1 MNARLIVTC
10 GETTSE
16 FPLDPLGTTIGRDPD
31 CDIFLD
37 SGHVSRL
44 HARLFLD
51 PFERWILEDLGS
63 TNGTLVN
70 GEPVDVHA
78 LLPGEVVTLEPFSA
92 TLVVQLD
99 VDEVLVFSGSGS
111 TQVHDAKVEI
121 LRTSAGGGQGLLV
134 ARLKDL
140 NRFTDRLSALSD
152 AADIY
157 PTACRLLG
165 GAKRTMA
172 LVLRL
177 SVDDDALD
185 TQPLVLA
192 HHVTGSDGLEANVDV
207 ANLRLSRRVLDAV
220 RTDHETVMAKSLPPV
235 GEEMSL
241 TIRDELKPR
250 AVLCTRI
257 GQQPQCFDV
266 IYLDMPLKQVSDE
279 TMDFLQ
285 AATHQVRLTRESL
298 LLAEMRTKRR
308 VLDRELA
315 MAEEIQSK
323 LTPEGVPDVAGVD
336 VAVLYRPAMW
346 VGGDYCD
353 IWSLPNGRMALAL
366 GDVSGKGLPAALVMA
381 NLHAVLRTAAEFCG
395 DPGEIMSR
403 VNRHLLQHLP
413 EGMFVTLFFGL
424 LTPGD
429 GILQYVNAGHIL
441 PLLIDAKSGAS
452 PLGRPSNPV
461 LGVVDRSFAAETQE
475 LTHGTTL
482 LAVTDGVTETRAPD
496 DEEFSFERLGR
507 LADEWTERS
516 AEEIVQAVADA
527 ATDFR
532 KDRPQH
538 DDTTI
543 LAMARKLD
551 GA

>member
-1 MNARLIVTC
+1 MNARLIVTS

-16 FPLDPLGTTIGRDPD
+16 FPLDPLGTTIGRSGG
-31 CDIFLD
+31 CDIVLD
-37 SGHVSRL
+37 SARMSRR

-51 PFERWILEDLGS
+51 PFDRWIIEDLGS
-63 TNGTLVN
+63 TRGTLVN
-70 GEPVDVHA
+70 GRPVEVHA
-78 LLPGEVVTLEPFSA
+78 LLPGEVVTMGPYSA
-92 TLVVQLD
+92 SLVVQLD
-99 VDEVLVFSGSGS
+99 SDDVLVLSGSGS
-111 TQVHDAKVEI
+111 AQIHDANVEI
-121 LRTSAGGGQGLLV
+121 LRTSASGGQGLLV

-140 NRFTDRLSALSD
+140 NRFTDRLSGLSD
-152 AADIY
+152 PADIY

-185 TQPLVLA
+185 TQPLILA
-192 HHVTGSDGLEANVDV
+192 SHITGSDGVEANMNA

-257 GQQPQCFDV
+257 GQQPQWLDV
-266 IYLDMPLKQVSDE
+266 IYLDTPLKQVSDE

-285 AATHQVRLTRESL
+285 AVTHQVRSTRESL
-298 LLAEMRTKRR
+298 LLGEMCAKRR

-315 MAEEIQSK
+315 MAEEIQAK
-323 LTPEGVPDVAGVD
+323 LTPKGAPDVAGVD

-353 IWSLPNGRMALAL
+353 IWSPPDGRMALAL

-395 DPGEIMSR
+395 DPSEVMVR
-403 VNRHLLQHLP
+403 VNQHLLRHLP

-429 GILQYVNAGHIL
+429 GMLQYVNAGHIL

-461 LGVVDRSFAAETQE
+461 LGVVDRPFAAETQE

-482 LAVTDGVTETRAPD
+482 LAVTDGVTETRDPD

-507 LADEWTERS
+507 LAGEWTERS

-543 LAMARKLD
+543 LALARKLD